1 MARSKDEESKR
12 VRMMGDLTNRTGLL
26 SHADAD
32 AMREASR
39 AFTPVGTVDEHRD
52 FRAGLLREGG
62 PVGTIP
68 RPPNFSGAAK
78 QAVAAVTGAQPLV
91 LLDKLAERLAFERS
105 GTRLYETLLLKFKQE
120 GGFEGGPNV
129 EELETIRRDEL
140 EHFRTLAEF
149 IEELGG
155 DPTAVTPSADVAAVA
170 SMGIVQLVCD
180 PRVSFGE
187 SLEAILIAE
196 LVDHECW
203 KALRELARESGNER
217 LEQFAER
224 AEAAEDMH
232 LSWVRSWVQAR
243 TLGEPRQQPTAG
255 G

>member
-1 MARSKDEESKR
+1 MARSKDEGSR
-12 VRMMGDLTNRTGLL
+12 RLRMAGNLTNRTGIL
-26 SHADAD
+26 SHADAE

-39 AFTPVGTVDEHRD
+39 AFTPVGSEAEFRD
-52 FRAGLLREGG
+52 FRAGLLGEAE

-78 QAVAAVTGAQPLV
+78 QAVAAVKGQQPLV

-105 GTRLYETLLLKFKQE
+105 GTRLYETLILKFQQE
-120 GGFEGGPNV
+120 GGYEGGPNL
-129 EELETIRRDEL
+129 EELGTIRRDEL
-140 EHFRTLAEF
+140 EHFQTLARF
-149 IEELGG
+149 IEQLGG
-155 DPTAVTPSADVAAVA
+155 DPTAVTPSADVAGVA

-180 PRVSFGE
+180 PRVGFGE
-187 SLEAILIAE
+187 SLEAMLIAE

-203 KALRELARESGNER
+203 KTLRELAREAGNEA
-217 LEQFAER
+217 LERFTER

-243 TLGEPRQQPTAG
+243 TLGEPERQPTAG

>member
-1 MARSKDEESKR
+1 MARSKDERSQR

-32 AMREASR
+32 AMREAAR
-39 AFTPVGTVDEHRD
+39 AFTPAGSVAEFRD
-52 FRAGLLREGG
+52 FRGTLLREGG

-68 RPPNFSGAAK
+68 RPPSFSGAAK
-78 QAVAAVTGAQPLV
+78 QAVAAATGQQPLV

-105 GTRLYETLLLKFKQE
+105 GTRLYETLILKFREE
-120 GGFEGGPNV
+120 GGFDGGPNL
-129 EELETIRRDEL
+129 EELETIHRDEL
-140 EHFRTLAEF
+140 EHFHTLSQFVEQ
-149 IEELGG
+149 LGG

-187 SLEAILIAE
+187 SLEAMLIAE

-203 KALRELARESGNER
+203 KTLRELARSAGNEQ
-217 LEQFAER
+217 LEQFTER

-243 TLGEPRQQPTAG
+243 TLGEPRPPAAES
-255 G
+255 

>member
-1 MARSKDEESKR
+1 MARSKDEESQR
-12 VRMMGDLTNRTGLL
+12 VRMTGDLTNRTGLL

-32 AMREASR
+32 AMREAAR
-39 AFTPVGTVDEHRD
+39 AFTPVGTEEENRS
-52 FRAGLLREGG
+52 FRARLLGESD

-68 RPPNFSGAAK
+68 RPPSFSGAAK

-105 GTRLYETLLLKFKQE
+105 GTRLYETLLLKLQQE
-120 GGFEGGPNV
+120 GGFDGGPSP
-129 EELETIRRDEL
+129 EELAAIRRDEL
-140 EHFRTLAEF
+140 EHFQTLAEF

-155 DPTAVTPSADVAAVA
+155 DPTAVTPSADVGAVA
-170 SMGIVQLVCD
+170 SMGVVQLVCD

-203 KALRELARESGNER
+203 HTLRELARESGNER

-224 AEAAEDMH
+224 AEDAEDRH
-232 LSWVRSWVQAR
+232 LEQVRGWVQAR
-243 TLGEPRQQPTAG
+243 TLGEPQRQPTAG

>member
-1 MARSKDEESKR
+1 MARSKAEESQR
-12 VRMMGDLTNRTGLL
+12 VRMMGDLTNRTGIQ

-32 AMREASR
+32 AMREAAR
-39 AFTPVGTVDEHRD
+39 AFTPVGSEAEFRD
-52 FRAGLLREGG
+52 FRAALLRDGG
-62 PVGTIP
+62 PIGTIP
-68 RPPNFSGAAK
+68 RPPDFSGAAK
-78 QAVAAVTGAQPLV
+78 QAVAAVTGKQPTV

-105 GTRLYETLLLKFKQE
+105 GTRLYDTLILKFEEE
-120 GGFEGGPNV
+120 GGFEGGPNLQ
-129 EELETIRRDEL
+129 ELETIRRDEL
-140 EHFRTLAEF
+140 EHFHTLSRFVED
-149 IEELGG
+149 LGG

-187 SLEAILIAE
+187 SLDAILIAE

-203 KALRELARESGNER
+203 KTLRELARDAGNEA
-217 LEQFAER
+217 LEQFTER

-232 LSWVRSWVQAR
+232 LQWVRSWVQAR
-243 TLGEPRQQPTAG
+243 TLGEPRQPAAAG